1 MKKLNNK
8 GLSLI
13 EMMIVVAMVAA
24 IAALGGISASKL
36 SEKSK
41 IKKEEAFVQQIKN
54 AASTY
59 ANIKDLRDE
68 CADIANCVKSIT
80 VLDLINAGLIKSDLI
95 DPFTEAKVE
104 TNLVVVISWD
114 ENIKSVF
121 FDP

>member
-1 MKKLNNK
+1 MKRINNK

-13 EMMIVVAMVAA
+13 EMLIVVAMVAA

-59 ANIKDLRDE
+59 ANVRNLRNTCSYIE
-68 CADIANCVKSIT
+68 NCAKSIT
-80 VLDLINAGLIKSDLI
+80 VLDLINAGLLKSDLI
-95 DPFTEAKVE
+95 DPFTDEEVE
-104 TNLVVVISWD
+104 TNLEIVISWD
-114 ENIKSVF
+114 ENTKSVV